1 MLKVEQPIEQTALPT
16 FRPTTTDRYQWLV
29 HATNAVAVLSTGYA
43 LVGLLWYLAHPKPS
57 LLPGLPWDLVVWLLN
72 VPICLFGIIWL
83 AYRIPPIPIPL
94 LDRFALRRPRF
105 HRVLVLLSVLAIAV
119 LFNVLVHL

>member
-16 FRPTTTDRYQWLV
+16 FRPTTANKHQWLV
-29 HATNAVAVLSTGYA
+29 HAANAVAVLSIGYA
-43 LVGLLWYLAHPKPS
+43 SAGLLWYLAHPKVLP
-57 LLPGLPWDLVVWLLN
+57 LPGLPWDLVVWLLN

-94 LDRFALRRPRF
+94 LDRFAVHWPRF
-105 HRVLVLLSVLAIAV
+105 HRVLVLVSVLTIAV